1 MSSGQELRSP
11 REQVIGRFA
20 HLSSLFYTG
29 SVPVVAPFDGLLY
42 NPASVRDLA
51 AVTAPPYDVILP
63 HDIPRYQRASPH
75 SIARVDLSTEEA
87 PHNKYTHARELL
99 RQWRDEGTLVPV
111 GRPSIYPYEMR
122 FAYRATERRV
132 RGVIL
137 QVELEQWGG
146 QILPHERTMP
156 GPIQDRLDHLR
167 ATAANLS
174 PIYATSTGPN
184 ERLAELLERA
194 VARPPERALTDE
206 EGVGHRLWVESSG
219 EGGVGEKAV
228 EELMAWYRDKTILI
242 ADGHHRYQ
250 TALAHR
256 EEMRA
261 ARGPGPWDAVMM
273 LLVDSVSE
281 SPPVLPIHRVVA
293 VDGAPDLSGSRV
305 RDLAEVLA
313 WLGDDD
319 LRFAAAFRRNGELVH
334 LVGRLEGEPPTV
346 SALHRQLL
354 DPMPG
359 VRDLRFVQDPA
370 LAEEMVR
377 SGHFNL
383 ALFLPPARVEHV
395 RAVVEGGG
403 QLPEKSTYFWP
414 KPRTGMVIRPLA

>member
-1 MSSGQELRSP
+1 
-11 REQVIGRFA
+11 
-20 HLSSLFYTG
+20 
-29 SVPVVAPFDGLLY
+29 VPTVAPFDGLLY
-42 NPASVRDLA
+42 NPASIPDLA

-63 HDIPRYQRASPH
+63 HDIARYQRASPF

-87 PHNKYTHARELL
+87 PHNKYNHARELL
-99 RQWRDEGTLVPV
+99 RQWRDEGTLAPV

-122 FAYRATERRV
+122 FAYLATERRV
-132 RGVIL
+132 RGIIL
-137 QVELEQWGG
+137 QVELQQWGG

-174 PIYATSTGPN
+174 PIYATSAGAN
-184 ERLAELLERA
+184 ERLTELLERA
-194 VARPPERALTDE
+194 VARAPERALTDE
-206 EGVGHRLWVESSG
+206 EGVRHRLWVEPGDG
-219 EGGVGEKAV
+219 EGGVGEKAM
-228 EELMAWYRDKTILI
+228 EEFIAGYRDQTILI

-250 TALAHR
+250 TALAHQ
-256 EEMRA
+256 EEMHA

-273 LLVDSVSE
+273 LLVDAISE

-293 VDGAPDLSGSRV
+293 VDGTPDLPGSRV

-319 LRFAAAFRRNGELVH
+319 LRFAAAFRRNDELVH
-334 LVGRLEGEPPTV
+334 MVGQLEGEPPTV
-346 SALHRQLL
+346 SALHRELL

-359 VRDLRFVQDPA
+359 VREVRFIQDPA

-377 SGHFNL
+377 AGRFNL

-395 RAVVEGGG
+395 RAVVERGG

-414 KPRTGMVIRPLA
+414 KPRTGMVIRPLD